1 MGEAS
6 NILLQSSNKRNP
18 NMNSSSILNS
28 SNACD
33 QPEVYK
39 NLDMVEQ
46 RPQKKLRSDHPTT
59 TIDTVLLLTEIGITN
74 YNLGYHNKA
83 EHFFSQALA
92 STSVP
97 ALSKVSKSLDLQNKE
112 SCAIPPTSQ
121 QSNDASL
128 PNDKINGTEYD
139 EGMKVY
145 DSPMALNDASSD
157 DLIASTLYFN
167 IGLTH
172 TKQKLFNDASTWFHH
187 SLILCK
193 HATNSSLL
201 LVKTLHCLGY
211 CNHRLGND
219 SKARSYYERA
229 LSVVSEMKLGTTV
242 HLAASLNCVG
252 VLHFNSQTINNTELA
267 MDMFSESIN
276 LYRSLMATTN
286 RRSSEIAL
294 ATVLNNIGRVYYLQS
309 KFQESLA
316 VYEEALRLRR
326 EYLGNDSVDVAA
338 TTYNIGQT
346 CHQISRLDESLSYYK
361 EFLRIASSVMPI
373 ESGSKD
379 MALVFKGIADIYI
392 EKNDNKMALFYF
404 SRALELQRNF
414 DNAYSTDIA
423 TTLNKLGNIC
433 YEMKKFNS
441 AMSHYK
447 KGLEIER
454 KILPANHPHTIITLV
469 NIAHIHKQLG
479 EHENALTA
487 YMAACKMQ
495 MIAFG
500 RECLSV
506 AETLSSIGLMQYHI
520 RDYESSFESY
530 QEALRIRRHC
540 YGTDEHLDVASTLN
554 SIGLVLFKQDFF
566 DLAKKCFGESLRI
579 RSHILGRDH
588 RDVAIL
594 WYNIAT
600 IHFETG
606 EDDIAVQM
614 YKETLRVERQALGND
629 HPDVVLTLQHLGQV
643 HQQMGQI
650 DEALRFFNEALNIE
664 LKVSTIRIDPNKSGS
679 MARLLNLLGNV
690 YLQLGKTEEMMKCYA
705 KASRIYEANQRPG
718 ETLVI
723 AGYNFYG
730 LSKTNPPSA
739 AVA

>member
-1 MGEAS
+1 M
-6 NILLQSSNKRNP
+6 LKVTKPQD
-18 NMNSSSILNS
+18 
-28 SNACD
+28 CD
-33 QPEVYK
+33 EQHR
-39 NLDMVEQ
+39 VED
-46 RPQKKLRSDHPTT
+46 RS
-59 TIDTVLLLTEIGITN
+59 
-74 YNLGYHNKA
+74 
-83 EHFFSQALA
+83 
-92 STSVP
+92 
-97 ALSKVSKSLDLQNKE
+97 
-112 SCAIPPTSQ
+112 CIPPSRKVDTKEKTSR
-121 QSNDASL
+121 
-128 PNDKINGTEYD
+128 TEYD
-139 EGMKVY
+139 EGMRVY
-145 DSPMALNDASSD
+145 ESPIALNDISD
-157 DLIASTLYFN
+157 PNLIASTLYYN
-167 IGLTH
+167 IGQTY
-172 TKQKLFNDASTWFHH
+172 TRQKLYEDAITWFQH
-187 SLILCK
+187 SFKLCN
-193 HATNSSLL
+193 HTSNCSIGRTSLL

-219 SKARSYYERA
+219 GKASVYYEKA
-229 LSVVSEMKLGTTV
+229 LSLVSESNLGSSV

-252 VLHFNSQTINNTELA
+252 VLHFNSQTCNNTELA
-267 MDMFSESIN
+267 IEMFSESLNIYRTMTNIN
-276 LYRSLMATTN
+276 RSN
-286 RRSSEIAL
+286 KIAS

-309 KFQESLA
+309 KFQESLD
-316 VYEEALRLRR
+316 VYQESLRIRR
-326 EYLGNDSVDVAA
+326 EILGSDSVDVAA
-338 TTYNIGQT
+338 TVYNIGQT
-346 CHQISRLDESLSYYK
+346 CHQIGKLDESLAYYK
-361 EFLRIASSVMPI
+361 EFIRIATSGVMPMD
-373 ESGSKD
+373 SASKD
-379 MALVFKGIADIYI
+379 MALVFKGIAEIYQ
-392 EKNDNKMALFYF
+392 EKSDLKMALFYF
-404 SRALELQRNF
+404 SRALELQKKFNNF
-414 DNAYSTDIA
+414 YSTDVA

-433 YEMKKFNS
+433 YEMKNFTT

-454 KILPANHPHTIITLV
+454 KVLPANHPHTIITLV

-495 MIAFG
+495 MSAFG
-500 RECLSV
+500 RESLSV

-530 QEALRIRRHC
+530 QEALRIRRHS

-566 DLAKKCFGESLRI
+566 DLAKKCFSESLRI
-579 RSHILGRDH
+579 RSSILGPDH

-606 EDDIAVQM
+606 EDDTAVEM
-614 YKETLRVERQALGND
+614 YKETLRVEKKALGDD

-650 DEALRFFNEALNIE
+650 DEALRYFNDALDIE
-664 LKVSTIRIDPNKSGS
+664 VTNNFKKKSDPKKSGS

-690 YLQLGKTEEMMKCYA
+690 YLQMGKADDMMKCYA
-705 KASRIYEANQRPG
+705 EASRIYEANQRPG

-730 LSKTNPPSA
+730 LSKTNPPCA

>member
-1 MGEAS
+1 
-6 NILLQSSNKRNP
+6 
-18 NMNSSSILNS
+18 MNSSLL
-28 SNACD
+28 SNNIQD
-33 QPEVYK
+33 QPDMYMS
-39 NLDMVEQ
+39 LDIMEQ
-46 RPQKKLRSDHPTT
+46 RPQKKMRRPEPSP

-74 YNLGYHNKA
+74 YHLGHHNKA
-83 EHFFSQALA
+83 EQFFSQALCRVDRTFLLDPIT
-92 STSVP
+92 STCIESSSS
-97 ALSKVSKSLDLQNKE
+97 LKVSKCQGLQQQTKVDNSRS
-112 SCAIPPTSQ
+112 SCSAPSQLNNDIRRKDKTSR
-121 QSNDASL
+121 
-128 PNDKINGTEYD
+128 TEYD
-139 EGMKVY
+139 EGMRVY
-145 DSPMALNDASSD
+145 DSPMALNDTSNPNIIS
-157 DLIASTLYFN
+157 STLYYN
-167 IGLTH
+167 IGQTY
-172 TKQKLFNDASTWFHH
+172 TRQKLYDDASTWFHR
-187 SLILCK
+187 SLAACNHPK
-193 HATNSSLL
+193 DSSSLL
-201 LVKTLHCLGY
+201 ALKTLHCLGY

-219 SKARSYYERA
+219 DKASMYYKRA
-229 LSVVSEMKLGTTV
+229 LLLVSEMDLGSSV

-252 VLHFNSQTINNTELA
+252 VLHFNSQINNNTELA
-267 MDMFSESIN
+267 MEMFRESLNI
-276 LYRSLMATTN
+276 YRSMTN
-286 RRSSEIAL
+286 MNRSNKVAI

-309 KFQESLA
+309 KFQESLD
-316 VYEEALRLRR
+316 VYEESLRSRR
-326 EYLGNDSVDVAA
+326 EILGSDSVDVAA
-338 TTYNIGQT
+338 TVYNIGQT
-346 CHQISRLDESLSYYK
+346 CHQIGRLDESLSYYK
-361 EFLRIASSVMPI
+361 EFLRIASSVMPMD
-373 ESGSKD
+373 SGSKD
-379 MALVFKGIADIYI
+379 MALVLKGIAEIYQ
-392 EKNDNKMALFYF
+392 EKSDLNMALFYF
-404 SRALELQRNF
+404 SRALELQKNF
-414 DNAYSTDIA
+414 DNIYSTDVA

-433 YEMKKFNS
+433 YEMKNFTT

-454 KILPANHPHTIITLV
+454 KVLPANHPHTIITLV

-495 MIAFG
+495 MTAFG
-500 RECLSV
+500 RESLSV

-579 RSHILGRDH
+579 RSKILGRDH

-606 EDDIAVQM
+606 EDDIAVEM
-614 YKETLRVERQALGND
+614 YKETLRVERKALGDD

-650 DEALRFFNEALNIE
+650 NEALRYFNEALNIE
-664 LKVSTIRIDPNKSGS
+664 LKLSRNRTQDSNKSGS

-690 YLQLGKTEEMMKCYA
+690 YLQLGKTVDMMKCYA
-705 KASRIYEANQRPG
+705 EASRIYEANQRPG

-730 LSKTNPPSA
+730 LSKTNPSCA